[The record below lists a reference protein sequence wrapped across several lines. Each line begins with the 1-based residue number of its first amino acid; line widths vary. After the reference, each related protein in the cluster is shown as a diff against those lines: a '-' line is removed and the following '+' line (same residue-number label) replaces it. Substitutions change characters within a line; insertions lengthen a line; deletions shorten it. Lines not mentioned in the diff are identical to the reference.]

1 MAAPNLSICVVAKR
15 TGCSVPTIRY
25 YEDIGLL
32 PNADRTDGC
41 RRNFSEATIARL
53 TFIRRCRDFGFSI
66 DQVRELVCLVDEPTR
81 PCVEVR
87 DLAAKHLAEV
97 QRRLLEL
104 QALES
109 SLGAFVRACDRD
121 CAGGPYAR
129 LFHFGGSVSSGRGRA
144 EPKLRLLWYL
154 KQGSCRP
161 DVQILA

>member
-66 DQVRELVCLVDEPTR
+66 EQVRELVCLVDEPTR

-121 CAGGPYAR
+121 CAGGPTLDCSILEDLSRPAAAAPSR
-129 LFHFGGSVSSGRGRA
+129 SSGCCGT
-144 EPKLRLLWYL
+144 
-154 KQGSCRP
+154 
-161 DVQILA
+161 